1 MIKVHSVVEVVSVD
15 MIWTGERERKIRQI
29 EKLSNSFDGEFTDEE
44 LMKALNL
51 KRSLY
56 YILKREALLFR
67 EE

>member
-44 LMKALNL
+44 VMKALNL
-51 KRSLY
+51 KRRLY
-56 YILKREALLFR
+56 YILKKEALLFR

>member
-44 LMKALNL
+44 VMKALNL